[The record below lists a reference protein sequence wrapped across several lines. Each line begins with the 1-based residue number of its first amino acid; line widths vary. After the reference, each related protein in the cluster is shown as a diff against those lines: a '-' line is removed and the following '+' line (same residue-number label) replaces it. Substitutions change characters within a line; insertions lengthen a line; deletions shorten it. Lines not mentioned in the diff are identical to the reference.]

1 MWSKYFWLSLAER
14 AIKSFAQGLI
24 VVWPIGENALGLWQ
38 IDWKTALLSAALYA
52 GASVL
57 TSIIS
62 APLGPDGSPSLV
74 GEPPKQPAAVLEDDA
89 APDPVPDPED
99 ATPSGRH
106 VLDDDPD
113 DVPARNYMTRNEI
126 ARREERKI

>member
-1 MWSKYFWLSLAER
+1 MWSRHFWLSLTER
-14 AIKSFAQGLI
+14 AVKSFAQGLI

-74 GEPPKQPAAVLEDDA
+74 GEPPKQPAAVLE
-89 APDPVPDPED
+89 PDPADPED

-113 DVPARNYMTRNEI
+113 DLPVSHFQTPGPARSTHLQE
-126 ARREERKI
+126 